1 MVRFREQELVV
12 ALSFRVSKDFPGPEP
27 EPAVVGLCIERAV
40 IQTLMECTDAGRVFC
55 EYYIPLSMLRTALIA
70 LSSTASSLR
79 SVVSIR
85 TQFSKPHLP

>member
-1 MVRFREQELVV
+1 MVRFRVQELVV
-12 ALSFRVSKDFPGPEP
+12 ALSFRGSKDFPGP

-40 IQTLMECTDAGRVFC
+40 IQTLVECTNAGRVFC

-70 LSSTASSLR
+70 LLSTASSLR

-85 TQFSKPHLP
+85 TQLSKPHLS